1 MKKVFLCLGIL
12 CVGVWA
18 MDLPVAETT
27 RIEIGRGQ
35 FSTITFPFE
44 IKHIE
49 KSPFVTKVSV
59 PANAS
64 PDAVIDSQA
73 LLNASA
79 LPQPANGKKI
89 KAAAKNS
96 KSIRMKRDRN
106 SISIFPYKLGSTEL
120 VVMGHDKYD
129 MHIKLIVKE
138 KAGADH
144 FHFKDF
150 TSRDTVDVAKTSRFE
165 MVPHEKVISKLI
177 KYVYNN
183 KTPPGFTVTRVI
195 KTYNRKGMRF
205 KLHKKVVGETYQA
218 NEWIVK
224 NTGKGTVTL
233 YEEMFYIDGIYAI
246 TFDNNV
252 LRRGESTR
260 MIVVQRK
267 DRG

>member
-1 MKKVFLCLGIL
+1 MKKLFVILNVL
-12 CVGVWA
+12 CVSILA

-27 RIEIGRGQ
+27 RLEVGRGQ
-35 FSTITFPFE
+35 FTTITFPFD
-44 IKHIE
+44 IAHIE
-49 KSPFVTKVSV
+49 KSPFVTKATI

-79 LPQPANGKKI
+79 LPQPAGKK
-89 KAAAKNS
+89 KGKSVS
-96 KSIRMKRDRN
+96 KSKNITMKKDRR
-106 SISIFPYKLGSTEL
+106 SISIYPYKLGSTEL
-120 VVMGHDKYD
+120 VVMGHKKFD
-129 MHIKLIVKE
+129 MHIKIIVKE

-144 FHFKDF
+144 FNFKDF
-150 TSRDTVDVAKTSRFE
+150 TSRDTVDVAKSSRFE

-183 KTPPGFTVTRVI
+183 KTPPGFTVTRMS
-195 KTYNRKGMRF
+195 KTYHRKGMRF
-205 KLHKKVVGETYQA
+205 KLHKKVVGEKYQA
-218 NEWIVK
+218 NEWIIK

-252 LRRGESTR
+252 LKRGESTR